1 MAKKSTRGRR
11 KKKASL
17 ERTEKPQRVTEAT
30 ASGATADLAD
40 EYSYVFADLRRIGMI
55 AAAMFVLL
63 FALAFVLG

>member
-11 KKKASL
+11 KRQPPQKPVQTQPLEVAASSD
-17 ERTEKPQRVTEAT
+17 T
-30 ASGATADLAD
+30 AELAD
-40 EYSYVFADLRRIGMI
+40 EYAYVFADLRRIGLI

>member
-11 KKKASL
+11 KRQARVEQEPLRAAEAS
-17 ERTEKPQRVTEAT
+17 TSS
-30 ASGATADLAD
+30 ASADLAD
-40 EYSYVFADLRRIGMI
+40 EYAYVFADLRKIGLI